1 VKIEQFRIT
10 NLRSI
15 VDSGWCRLS
24 PDDVTVLIGQNE
36 SGKTSVLE
44 ALWRTFS
51 SEPLSE
57 EQTRFNAPLPVTYL
71 RVRAS
76 VSEVEKEMKRPLSSR
91 ERDAI
96 AKFMRDP
103 IELEFGWNDIG
114 LQADPRYEGHCSLVD
129 ESLADQLKAAHAAD
143 LEDAERDANSDP
155 AAITPRESPVAPKA
169 LDVAEVATALYRAGP
184 QIEFFKQNIG
194 LLPNTI
200 DIGTDSKLTEKGAT
214 AARNYLTVANID
226 LQKLLTADARTRKNY
241 LDRAND
247 RVTNEFNKFWT
258 QLIGRDNPLRL
269 ECELEYHR
277 HDTAGKVAGQA
288 YLTFWISDNLTR
300 LYPRQRSEGV
310 RWFVSFFLQLKA
322 TESSGV
328 PRIFLLDEPGANL
341 HSRAQEDVLKL
352 IAELS
357 KTIPIVYSTHSQ
369 DMLDFEKPFR
379 IRAVQRDGDQEDSPT
394 RIFEAEHLA
403 AASSDTLSPI
413 LSAMGARLWRQ
424 QVIPRRANVLLEEI
438 SAFYYLKAFWK
449 LTGSTVAVSFL
460 AATGANKLPQLAFLF
475 VGWGLEFGVVIDD
488 DNRGRGVFNELKRDL
503 FADDDT
509 KARAHMLKIS
519 GCSGI
524 EDIFTPGD
532 FSKFICGDFNP
543 SSHQA
548 ISAWLKSAGRSKP
561 VLAYGFLKRVTD
573 GELSLE
579 SLEPETKQ
587 RVTSLVQSIEQLQPV
602 R

>member
-1 VKIEQFRIT
+1 MKIEQFRIT
-10 NLRSI
+10 NFRSI

-57 EQTRFNAPLPVTYL
+57 EQTRFNAPLPITYL
-71 RVRAS
+71 RVRAGA
-76 VSEVEKEMKRPLSSR
+76 SEIEKETKRPLSPR
-91 ERDAI
+91 ERDTL

-103 IELEFGWNDIG
+103 VELEFAWTDNGVS
-114 LQADPRYEGHCSLVD
+114 AEPRYEGHCQLVD
-129 ESLADQLKAAHAAD
+129 QSLEDQLKTAHALD
-143 LEDAERDANSDP
+143 LEDVERDANSDP
-155 AAITPRESPVAPKA
+155 AAVAPRENPVAPTA
-169 LDVAEVATALYRAGP
+169 LSSQEVASALYRAGP

-200 DIGTDSKLTEKGAT
+200 DIGADSKLSEKGST

-226 LQKLLTADARTRKNY
+226 LPKLLTADPRTRKNY
-241 LDRAND
+241 LDRANNQ
-247 RVTNEFNKFWT
+247 VTSEFNKFWT
-258 QLIGRDNPLRL
+258 QLIGRDSPLQL

-277 HDTAGKVAGQA
+277 HDTAGKTAGQA

-322 TESSGV
+322 TERSGV

-424 QVIPRRANVLLEEI
+424 QVIPRRGNVLLEEI

-449 LTGSTVAVSFL
+449 LTGSTVAASFL

-475 VGWGLEFGVVIDD
+475 VGWGLEFAVVIDD
-488 DNRGRGVFNELKRDL
+488 DSRGRSVFNELKRDL

-509 KARAHMLKIS
+509 KARAHMLKIP
-519 GCSGI
+519 GCNGI
-524 EDIFTPGD
+524 EDIFTPRD
-532 FSKFICGDFNP
+532 FSRFVCGDFNL
-543 SSHQA
+543 SSQSA
-548 ISAWLKSAGRSKP
+548 ISAWLKTASRSKP
-561 VLAYGFLKRVTD
+561 MLAYGFLRRVTE

-579 SLEPETKQ
+579 NLEPDTKQ
-587 RVTSLVQSIEQLQPV
+587 RVVSLVQSIEQLQPV